1 MQLSGLGLLGA
12 LVGKYLWL
20 RGDRPAK
27 RLAVRREAVPMNGA
41 LVVPENRLAVVQT
54 SGSFHA
60 LDLTCT
66 HLGCTVLATPKGFQ
80 CPCHGSRFDPE
91 GRVLKGPAK
100 DRLRPLRIES
110 SGEMLLV
117 TLPERA

>member
-1 MQLSGLGLLGA
+1 
-12 LVGKYLWL
+12 
-20 RGDRPAK
+20 
-27 RLAVRREAVPMNGA
+27 MNGA
-41 LVVPENRLAVVQT
+41 LVVPENRLAVVQA

-100 DRLRPLRIES
+100 DGLRPLRIEPS
-110 SGEMLLV
+110 EEMLLV